1 MPDNLGAFVDLP
13 VDFEDK
19 IEGLARIYGDLS
31 EIDDQS
37 FARDTPLP
45 ERFYYLWSTANPQ
58 MPIAAS
64 RPAANALRG
73 QLGVV
78 VKNTGASDHVLSNSD
93 MDVAREVVDF
103 LLGPEP
109 EVDTGA
115 GDDAE

>member
-1 MPDNLGAFVDLP
+1 MERRSPDAGARSANFT
-13 VDFEDK
+13 
-19 IEGLARIYGDLS
+19 GLAFGR
-31 EIDDQS
+31 
-37 FARDTPLP
+37 
-45 ERFYYLWSTANPQ
+45 Q

-93 MDVAREVVDF
+93 IDVAQEVVDF
-103 LLGPEP
+103 LLGPDP